1 MVPPDRRQFLRSA
14 ATTGTGLAMGASLN
28 SAPAIEPIRRTGK
41 SLIRLS
47 LAAYSFRRYLELKNG
62 QKGTMSLDDFVDAA
76 AAMPLDAVELTA
88 YYFAQTTN
96 RYLCDLKGHCTRLGL
111 DVSGCATRNDFC
123 NPNAETVKKSIAD
136 VKRWIEHTSRLG
148 GKTLR
153 IFTGPLAAGDK
164 EERAR
169 ARCIEAIQEV
179 CDHGA
184 EFGVYL
190 ALENHGGITDTIDQ
204 TLTLVRA
211 VKHNWFG
218 VNFDTGNFHSKDPYA
233 DLVRLAPYAVVC
245 QIKTEIRRMGGQ
257 KENADLK
264 RLIQILR
271 DANFRGYV
279 ALEHEANEDPKEA
292 VPRHLT
298 TLRKLISG

>member
-1 MVPPDRRQFLRSA
+1 MPLTNRRQFLQTV
-14 ATTGTGLAMGASLN
+14 ATAGAGVAVTGGGAS
-28 SAPAIEPIRRTGK
+28 AIEPIRRAGK
-41 SLIRLS
+41 SQIKLS
-47 LAAYSFRRYLELKNG
+47 CAAYSYRRYLDLKR
-62 QKGTMSLDDFVDAA
+62 KEKPRMSLDDFIDAA
-76 AAMPLDAVELTA
+76 ALMPLDAVELTA

-96 RYLCDLKGHCTRLGL
+96 RYLADLKGHCTRLGL

-123 NPNAETVKKSIAD
+123 LTGADALKKQIGD
-136 VKRWIEHTSRLG
+136 VKNWIEHTSRLG

-153 IFTGPLAAGDK
+153 IFAGQVAAGDK
-164 EERAR
+164 EDRAR

-184 EFGVYL
+184 EHGVYV
-190 ALENHGGITDTIDQ
+190 ALENHGGITGTIDQ
-204 TLTLVRA
+204 MLALVKG

-218 VNFDTGNFHSKDPYA
+218 VNFDTGNFHSQDPYA
-233 DLVRLAPYAVVC
+233 DLAQLAPYAIVC
-245 QIKTEIRRMGGQ
+245 QIKTEIRRAGGQ

-292 VPRHLT
+292 VPRHIA
-298 TLRKLISG
+298 TLRKIIG

>member
-1 MVPPDRRQFLRSA
+1 MTTRRQFLQTAVAAGAASA
-14 ATTGTGLAMGASLN
+14 LAPTA
-28 SAPAIEPIRRTGK
+28 APAIDAIQRTGK
-41 SLIRLS
+41 SQIRLS
-47 LAAYSFRRYLELKNG
+47 LAAYSYRRYLDLGRKEKP
-62 QKGTMSLDDFVDAA
+62 TMTLNDFVDAA
-76 AAMPLDAVELTA
+76 ATMPLDAVELTA

-96 RYLCDLKGHCTRLGL
+96 RYLCDLKGRCTRLGL

-123 NPNAETVKKSIAD
+123 TPVAETLKKDIAHVKH
-136 VKRWIEHTSRLG
+136 WIEHTARLG

-153 IFTGPLAAGDK
+153 IFAGRVAQGDK

-169 ARCIEAIQEV
+169 TRCIEAIQEV
-179 CDHGA
+179 CDHA
-184 EFGVYL
+184 ADFGVYV
-190 ALENHGGITDTIDQ
+190 ALEPHGGITETIDL
-204 TLTLVRA
+204 TLTLVKA

-218 VNFDTGNFHSKDPYA
+218 VNWDTGNFQSQDPYR
-233 DLVRLAPYAVVC
+233 DLAQLAPYAVVC
-245 QIKTEIRRMGGQ
+245 QIKTEIRRAGAQ

-292 VPRHLT
+292 VPRHLA
-298 TLRKLISG
+298 TLRKIISG

>member
-1 MVPPDRRQFLRSA
+1 MSHPDRRRFLQTA
-14 ATTGTGLAMGASLN
+14 AVAGTGLALGTCVS
-28 SAPAIEPIRRTGK
+28 PVTAIDPIRRSGK

-47 LAAYSFRRYLELKNG
+47 LAAYSFRRYLQLKGG
-62 QKGTMSLDDFVDAA
+62 QPGQMTLDDFIEAA
-76 AAMPLDAVELTA
+76 AGMPLDAVELTA
-88 YYFAQTTN
+88 YYFPQTTN

-136 VKRWIEHTSRLG
+136 VKNWIEHTAKLG

-153 IFTGPLAAGDK
+153 IFAGPLAAGDK
-164 EERAR
+164 EDRAR
-169 ARCIEAIQEV
+169 ARCVEAIQEV
-179 CDHGA
+179 CDHA
-184 EFGVYL
+184 ADFGVYL
-190 ALENHGGITDTIDQ
+190 ALEPHGGITETIDQ

-218 VNFDTGNFHSKDPYA
+218 VNFDTGNFVSRDPYA
-233 DLVRLAPYAVVC
+233 DLARLAPYAVVC
-245 QIKTEIRRMGGQ
+245 QIKTEIRRAGGQ
-257 KENADLK
+257 KEDADLK

-271 DANFRGYV
+271 DASFRGYV

-292 VPRHLT
+292 VPRHLA
-298 TLRKLISG
+298 TLRKIIG